1 MHFPWGSSS
10 QRHVTSRLSLALGD
24 LKRTE
29 PMNDII
35 AERLRAL
42 TEKLWRDGKLPRK
55 EQRELKRLA
64 IREATLAPN
73 QWT

>member
-1 MHFPWGSSS
+1 
-10 QRHVTSRLSLALGD
+10 
-24 LKRTE
+24 
-29 PMNDII
+29 MNDII